1 MLRLMTDAPALR
13 SLSSVE
19 TVSVS
24 LTSYCLCMT
33 KADDRA
39 GPEIVE
45 QAVRVLKVV
54 SEKTGLKLEL
64 TEKDFGGI
72 AIDNHGNPLPD
83 DTLKTC
89 KESDAVLFGAIGGPK
104 WGVGPVRPEQGIL
117 KLRKELGLY
126 ANIRPA
132 NFISD
137 ALLDYSPI
145 KAERVKGTDII
156 VVRELIGGICESSSF
171 LASYVVCL
179 S

>member
-1 MLRLMTDAPALR
+1 M
-13 SLSSVE
+13 V

-24 LTSYCLCMT
+24 TASSAAGLQA
-33 KADDRA
+33 KHP

-54 SEKTGLKLEL
+54 TDKTGLKLEL

-72 AIDNHGNPLPD
+72 AIDNHGTPLPD

-89 KESDAVLFGAIGGPK
+89 QESDAVLFGAIGGPK

-132 NFISD
+132 NFASD
-137 ALLDYSPI
+137 ALLEYSPI

-156 VVRELIGGICESSSF
+156 VVRELIGGICESLVT
-171 LASYVVCL
+171 LA
-179 S
+179 